1 MFKGENAMIPILA
14 LIVGVLLNMST
25 SGGQVWP
32 IGSVIA
38 VVIMGVWL
46 KGHIDRR
53 FDALEA
59 KLKKNLSENLE
70 EK

>member
-1 MFKGENAMIPILA
+1 LMMIPILA

-25 SGGQVWP
+25 AGGQVFP

-38 VVIMGVWL
+38 VVMMGVWL
-46 KGHIDRR
+46 KSHIDRR

-59 KLKKNLSENLE
+59 ELKKGKEDLSENLYQ
-70 EK
+70 